1 MMKQAQLLNIE
12 LADLTIRGFRSAPNN
27 VSGETPRVICIHGWL
42 DNANSFAPVY
52 PLLTHCDIVAIDLPG
67 HGRSDHYRNH
77 VPYTVASSMH
87 YVLQVATAL
96 GWDSFHLLGHS
107 LGGCIAPLCAVA
119 ESDRIE
125 SLMLIDALGPIS
137 EPESDLPDRLV
148 RFHREMLLPPNQR
161 VFKTIEDAVAVR
173 MKAVTMTE
181 PVARLI
187 VERQL
192 KNTQHGLQ
200 WSFDAKLKSASPSYF
215 TEAQVQSILS
225 AIDCPVLCVIAETGY
240 LIKHRHLQQ
249 RAACVKNLTQ
259 VTVPGNHH
267 LHMDTPAPVATQI
280 NQFLD
285 KL

>member
-1 MMKQAQLLNIE
+1 MNQAQLLNIE
-12 LADLTIRGFRSAPNN
+12 LADLTIRGFRSTPNN
-27 VSGETPRVICIHGWL
+27 AASTTHRVMCIHGWL

-67 HGRSDHYRNH
+67 HGQSDHYRNN

-119 ESDRIE
+119 QSDQVE

-137 EPESDLPDRLV
+137 EPETDLPGRLM

-161 VFKTIEDAVAVR
+161 AFNSIDDAVAIR

-181 PVARLI
+181 PAARLI

-192 KNTQHGLQ
+192 KKTQHGLQ
-200 WSFDAKLKSASPSYF
+200 WSFDRKLKSASPSYF
-215 TEAQVQSILS
+215 TEAQVQSILK
-225 AIDCPVLCVIAETGY
+225 AIDCPVLCVIAENGY
-240 LIKHRHLQQ
+240 LIKHKYLQQ

-259 VTVPGNHH
+259 ATLSGNHY
-267 LHMDTPAPVATQI
+267 LHMDTPAPLATQI
-280 NQFLD
+280 NEFLGR
-285 KL
+285 L